1 VKTLLRAAGP
11 AAAVPRP
18 APQPSTAGEPALVET
33 PQEGGTEADPA
44 PAAQQTVA
52 EPARRT
58 SPDAVA
64 ALSLSM
70 RGRSP
75 QRTAGPGPSTGGA
88 APASEVV
95 RPEDRPIG
103 DANSLTGAAEEPA
116 GRVHVLRGGK
126 HQESAA
132 GSAAREPLRPVETA
146 PERQALSRDLRAE
159 AAADAGEFRQTA
171 DDLPSFRMPA
181 AGRGGGVE
189 SEPFPDGLA
198 ALNRDARS
206 ATGSGAVAE
215 AAPDGP
221 SAAPDKES
229 IARTGRTG
237 VFDQIVQRA
246 AVQLKNDHGEIS
258 IDLKPDFLGRVRMQI
273 STEHQQVTVRIL
285 TELAS
290 VRDMIE
296 TGLPQL
302 KSELQSQ
309 GLQVERLEVAV
320 ADDHRQRD
328 WQQAQTAQGWK
339 AAAEGAGP
347 AAEASAAEHRFEP
360 VYRNP
365 RAGGAPTIDTFV

>member
-1 VKTLLRAAGP
+1 
-11 AAAVPRP
+11 
-18 APQPSTAGEPALVET
+18 
-33 PQEGGTEADPA
+33 
-44 PAAQQTVA
+44 
-52 EPARRT
+52 
-58 SPDAVA
+58 
-64 ALSLSM
+64 M
-70 RGRSP
+70 
-75 QRTAGPGPSTGGA
+75 
-88 APASEVV
+88 PASDVA
-95 RPEDRPIG
+95 RPEDRPSA
-103 DANSLTGAAEEPA
+103 DANPLTGAADGPA
-116 GRVHVLRGGK
+116 GQVHAPRGGK

-132 GSAAREPLRPVETA
+132 ASAREPLRPVESL
-146 PERQALSRDLRAE
+146 PDRQTLSRDLRAE
-159 AAADAGEFRQTA
+159 ASADTGEFRQTA

-181 AGRGGGVE
+181 AGRGPVVE

-198 ALNRDARS
+198 ALSRDARS
-206 ATGSGAVAE
+206 AMGSGAVAE
-215 AAPDGP
+215 TASDGP

-273 STEHQQVTVRIL
+273 TTEHQQVTVRIL

-328 WQQAQTAQGWK
+328 WQQAHTAQRWK
-339 AAAEGAGP
+339 AAADGAAP
-347 AAEASAAEHRFEP
+347 AVAASAAEHRFEP
-360 VYRNP
+360 VFRNP
-365 RAGGAPTIDTFV
+365 RAGGAPTIDTFA